1 MSSLRVLILGGYGT
15 FGGRLAQLL
24 ADEPRLTLIIAG
36 RAHDKA
42 EAFCTHLTAAAQLEP
57 LAFDRDGAVERAL
70 AEAKPDI
77 VVDASGPFQNYAGDP
92 YRLVRACLALGVD
105 YLDLADGSEFVD
117 GIAQFDAAARARGV
131 AMLSGVSSFPVLTA
145 AVVRRLMRGTSPE
158 LTRLDSVAGGI
169 APSPYAGVGLNV
181 IRAIASYAGKPVQ
194 LTRDGRPAVGRG
206 LIETRRFTIAPPG
219 CVPLRPTLFS
229 LVDVPDLQALPRL
242 WPGLQSVWMGAG
254 PVPEILHRALIVL
267 ARAVP
272 LGLLR
277 SLGAFAPLMHA
288 AVNVLRWG
296 EHRGGM
302 FVAVEGADVDG
313 RSIARSWHMIAE
325 GDDGPLIPSMAAEAI
340 IRRRLDGRR
349 PAPGAR
355 AATGDLELTDYE
367 ALFARRKIFSGIRE
381 TPPAAMPLYRRLL
394 GDAYA
399 QLPAPIQA
407 LHDLA
412 DTLLVEGRATIQRG
426 RNPVARAIAAAVGF
440 PPAGENVPVK
450 VMFTRR
456 DGREVWRRS
465 FADHAFTSTQEEGRG
480 SFDRLMCER
489 FGPFAFGIA
498 LTHVPAK
505 WRPVRRQEHA
515 SIKDLGEPDR
525 LRLIVRGWSIFR
537 IPLPRALAPFG
548 SAYESAEDGRFHF
561 HVEIRLPVIGLI
573 VRYRGWLVPSVK
585 SD

>member
-1 MSSLRVLILGGYGT
+1 VCSS
-15 FGGRLAQLL
+15 
-24 ADEPRLTLIIAG
+24 
-36 RAHDKA
+36 
-42 EAFCTHLTAAAQLEP
+42 
-57 LAFDRDGAVERAL
+57 
-70 AEAKPDI
+70 
-77 VVDASGPFQNYAGDP
+77 
-92 YRLVRACLALGVD
+92 
-105 YLDLADGSEFVD
+105 DL
-117 GIAQFDAAARARGV
+117 
-131 AMLSGVSSFPVLTA
+131 
-145 AVVRRLMRGTSPE
+145 
-158 LTRLDSVAGGI
+158 
-169 APSPYAGVGLNV
+169 SPYAGVGLNV
-181 IRAIASYAGKPVQ
+181 IRAIASYAGKPVR
-194 LTRDGRPAVGRG
+194 LVRDGRPAVGRG
-206 LIETRRFTIAPPG
+206 LIETRRFTIAPPA

-229 LVDVPDLQALPRL
+229 LVDVPDLQALPKL
-242 WPGLQSVWMGAG
+242 WPELKSVWMGAG

-288 AVNVLRWG
+288 AANVLRWG

-302 FVAVEGADVDG
+302 FVAVEGADAEG
-313 RSIARSWHMIAE
+313 RPIARSWHMIAE

-340 IRRRLDGRR
+340 IRRRLDGHR

-355 AATGDLELTDYE
+355 AATRDLELADYE
-367 ALFARRKIFSGIRE
+367 ALFARRKIVSGIRE
-381 TPPAAMPLYRRLL
+381 APRAAMPLYRRLL

-412 DTLLVEGRATIQRG
+412 DTLVVEGRATIQRG
-426 RNPVARAIAAAVGF
+426 RNPVARAIAAVVGF
-440 PPAGENVPVK
+440 PPAGEDVPVK
-450 VMFTRR
+450 VLFTLR

-465 FADHAFTSTQEEGRG
+465 FADHGFTSTQEEGRG

-498 LTHVPAK
+498 L
-505 WRPVRRQEHA
+505 VR
-515 SIKDLGEPDR
+515 EPDR
-525 LRLIVRGWSIFR
+525 LRLIVRGWSIFG

-548 SAYESAEDGRFHF
+548 SAFESAEDGRFHF